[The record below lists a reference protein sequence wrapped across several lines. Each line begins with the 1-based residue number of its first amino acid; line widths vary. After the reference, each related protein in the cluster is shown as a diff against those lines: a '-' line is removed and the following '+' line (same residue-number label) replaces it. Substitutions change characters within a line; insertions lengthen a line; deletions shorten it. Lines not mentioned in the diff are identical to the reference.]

1 MFDSESLPDVLP
13 ESPLAT
19 LRAWLDEAIAAG
31 RTPNPNAI
39 ALATADEQGNPSVR
53 IVLLKILN
61 DASGYLVFF
70 TNHQSRKGHELAVR
84 PRAAAVLHS
93 DHFDRQI
100 RVEGPIVHSPPE
112 ESNAYFASRAL
123 ISRLGSSA
131 SAQSQ
136 PITSREAML
145 AKVADTMNRL
155 GISPAD
161 VLAGVDRP
169 IPRPPHWG
177 GFRLW
182 FDRVELWTGGTGRV
196 HDRAVWTRSLTP
208 NSGDHDS
215 AFTPGPWSATRLQP

>member
-19 LRAWLDEAIAAG
+19 LRAWFDEAVAAG

-39 ALATADEQGNPSVR
+39 ALATADEWGNPSVR

-61 DASGYLVFF
+61 DALGYLVFF
-70 TNHQSRKGHELAVR
+70 TNHQSRKGRELAAR
-84 PRAAAVLHS
+84 PRAAVVLLS

-100 RVEGPIVHSPPE
+100 RVEGPIVHSPAE
-112 ESNAYFASRAL
+112 ESDAYFASRAL
-123 ISRLGSSA
+123 ISRIGSSA

-136 PITSREAML
+136 PIESREAML
-145 AKVADTMNRL
+145 GRVADTMEIL
-155 GISPAD
+155 GISPSD
-161 VLAGVDRP
+161 ILAGVDRP

-182 FDRVELWTGGTGRV
+182 FDRVELWTGGSGRV
-196 HDRAVWTRSLTP
+196 HDRAAWTRSLTP
-208 NSGDHDS
+208 GSGSSSS
-215 AFTPGPWSATRLQP
+215 AFVPGTWSATRLQP